1 VKNDWNPRRVPRTQ
15 RCGNKMINPWNGPE
29 DDDEEDE
36 WDKEF
41 EDDEE
46 DW

>member
-1 VKNDWNPRRVPRTQ
+1 LGVRKTIWNHHLVPKTQ
-15 RCGNKMINPWNGPE
+15 RCEKEMINPWNGPE
-29 DDDEEDE
+29 DDDEEE
-36 WDKEF
+36 WE